1 MNSIK
6 VNPKYNSKTN
16 SRIGL
21 IALSTDFII
30 EKDFKK
36 IFKNREIDL
45 FVNRIRSFYP
55 LTNENL
61 IKMSENVTEVS
72 KDILPNEKLDCVV
85 YGCTSGTIASG
96 YDTIKNKINL
106 AKPEAKVITPSSAAI
121 NALKNL
127 NISKLS
133 IFTPYSK
140 KLNTDVVEYF
150 KSQKFEVTSNS
161 YFDILND
168 NDIAKIDPDYLF
180 DVIAKMELG
189 AAEAV
194 FLSCTNLP
202 ALNIIDRLEK
212 KLNKIVLSSNQ
223 VLIWDTLKSL
233 GKTEKVKGF
242 GKLFLKN

>member
-1 MNSIK
+1 M
-6 VNPKYNSKTN
+6 
-16 SRIGL
+16 
-21 IALSTDFII
+21 
-30 EKDFKK
+30 
-36 IFKNREIDL
+36 
-45 FVNRIRSFYP
+45 
-55 LTNENL
+55 
-61 IKMSENVTEVS
+61 
-72 KDILPNEKLDCVV
+72 
-85 YGCTSGTIASG
+85 
-96 YDTIKNKINL
+96 
-106 AKPEAKVITPSSAAI
+106 
-121 NALKNL
+121 
-127 NISKLS
+127 
-133 IFTPYSK
+133 
-140 KLNTDVVEYF
+140 VEYF

-189 AAEAV
+189 GAEAV

-202 ALNIIDRLEK
+202 ALNIIDKLEK